1 MKRRPTPDD
10 YAAAR
15 LNGITEQ
22 ALYLRF
28 HYGWEYRRAMT
39 QTMRK
44 SSTRA
49 ELDLEEFAVYIG
61 DDLEVMGTAKECA
74 EHMGWRNEKVTRFY
88 TSPSIVERQRKR
100 KNAIQ
105 VVRLNDVDI

>member
-1 MKRRPTPDD
+1 MKRRPTQDD

-15 LNGITEQ
+15 LNGITEK

-28 HYGWEYRRAMT
+28 HHQWEYRRAMT
-39 QTMRK
+39 QPMRK

-49 ELDLEEFAVYIG
+49 ELDNEEFAVYIG
-61 DDLEVMGTAKECA
+61 ENLEVMGTAKECA
-74 EHMGWRNEKVTRFY
+74 KHMGWRDEKVTRFY

-105 VVRLNDVDI
+105 VVRLSDVEI